1 MAPIVIEN
9 STSLFVIGLIH
20 LNMMVS
26 VGSFCQQ
33 EGPCFQGLFLKTQKV
48 YCKSGHLGT
57 NILWVTKPG
66 DAPFKI
72 MNDSEPWHHPTAM
85 P

>member
-1 MAPIVIEN
+1 
-9 STSLFVIGLIH
+9 
-20 LNMMVS
+20 MMVS

-33 EGPCFQGLFLKTQKV
+33 EGPCFQGLFLKIQKV

-57 NILWVTKPG
+57 NILWVTKPS